1 MTKTFAVLGA
11 AGGVGRSL
19 VDQALA
25 RGHHVR
31 AVELD
36 WPEADGRDGLELCR
50 ADVLKDDLSDCFSGV
65 DAVLSCLGVGNA
77 AKTLLDPPPLY
88 TRGTTNI
95 LRGMHQ
101 AGVERLVVISASF
114 VEAKNRGPLYFRLP
128 VMAALHN
135 VLDQMAEMEAQ
146 LRASA
151 VDWTAVRPGWL
162 MEGAVTGDYTV
173 TPNVIPEDLIRTRM
187 ADVAHF
193 MLDLAENGGWSR
205 QTPALAREEAA
216 EASSLTTVVKDMIG

>member
-11 AGGVGRSL
+11 NGGVGRCL

-25 RGHHVR
+25 RGHAVR
-31 AVELD
+31 AVEPA
-36 WPEADGRDGLELCR
+36 WPEADDRPGLELCR
-50 ADVLKDDLSDCFSGV
+50 ADVLSDDLSDCFDGV
-65 DAVLSCLGVGNA
+65 DAVLSCLGVGN
-77 AKTLLDPPPLY
+77 KVGTLLDPPPLY

-95 LRGMHQ
+95 LRGMHG
-101 AGVERLVVISASF
+101 AGVTRLVVISASF
-114 VEAKNRGPLYFRLP
+114 VAAKDRGPLYFRMP

-162 MEGAVTGDYTV
+162 MDAPMTGDYVV
-173 TPNVIPEDLIRTRM
+173 TPDVIPQDLIRTRM

-193 MLDLAENGGWSR
+193 MLDCAERGAWVR
-205 QTPALAREEAA
+205 QTPALARAEEP
-216 EASSLTTVVKDMIG
+216 EASSLTTVVKEMIG